1 MLDLKRALEVYISQ
15 KPTSIDERILLQK
28 IDMAQNEQDME
39 VLKWP
44 LWLGIII
51 LATDEEV
58 KKVTKEKEEKFEKF
72 LNKESGNKISADDE
86 DQFIKWFKKTKIN
99 SEDSRA
105 RASS

>member
-15 KPTSIDERILLQK
+15 KPASIDEQILLQK
-28 IDMAQNEQDME
+28 IERAQNGEGIE
-39 VLKWP
+39 KLKWP
-44 LWLGIII
+44 MWLGIII
-51 LATDEEV
+51 LATDQEV
-58 KKVTKEKEEKFEKF
+58 KKVTKKKEEKFEKF
-72 LNKESGNKISADDE
+72 LNKESGYKISADDE